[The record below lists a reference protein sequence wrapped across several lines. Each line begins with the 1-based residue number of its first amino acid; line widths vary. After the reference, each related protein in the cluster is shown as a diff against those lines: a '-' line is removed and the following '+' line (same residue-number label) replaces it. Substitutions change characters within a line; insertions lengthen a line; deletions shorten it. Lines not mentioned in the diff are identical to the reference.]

1 VARLLF
7 SKAERQA
14 LVELA
19 RQMDLGLGRM
29 VQGMIKFMS
38 NPAHWEQESKASRGM
53 VMSVAMERG
62 AAGEAAREE
71 HFMGEFKGKLRLS
84 VAVCGDLKC
93 ERVLSRTCN
102 ACRICN
108 ANAHVVVTCTCT
120 DGDRGII
127 SVQSEW
133 CAVVH
138 SIAPRT
144 NLPPRTHTH
153 PSHFLS
159 QCCKRRWLQR

>member
-38 NPAHWEQESKASRGM
+38 NPAHWEPATNQGLKASMGM
-53 VMSVAMERG
+53 VMSVAMEHG
-62 AAGEAAREE
+62 AAGKAAREE

-84 VAVCGDLKC
+84 VAVCGDL
-93 ERVLSRTCN
+93 
-102 ACRICN
+102 
-108 ANAHVVVTCTCT
+108 
-120 DGDRGII
+120 
-127 SVQSEW
+127 
-133 CAVVH
+133 
-138 SIAPRT
+138 
-144 NLPPRTHTH
+144 
-153 PSHFLS
+153 
-159 QCCKRRWLQR
+159 